1 MIISEG
7 RLAGR
12 GPRLLRAA
20 KTLRYTPQDSKLW
33 HLAKKRLIE
42 LVGQLEKD

>member
-1 MIISEG
+1 MTEEDNIEVLDGI
-7 RLAGR
+7 
-12 GPRLLRAA
+12 LRAA